1 MAESQV
7 AYPYDPAGIAALR
20 ASISAPRF
28 GPYLSMAGRDE
39 RYALALYLYNAR
51 LAKSFLYPLHMA
63 EVTLRNAIVD
73 ALATEFGP
81 DWPSDGAFRAMLTP
95 GGTATLDK
103 ARERVTADKG
113 PNFPVSQLV
122 ATLTFDFWSNLFRP
136 HYYLPFWQR
145 HLRNV
150 LPHLPA
156 GEGRHEA
163 QARVREINRFRNRI
177 AHHEP
182 ILKADATATHKGILD
197 LVATR
202 CPTTSAWLKHHSTLH
217 AIIRGRPR
225 NAGASGQSVG
235 EVCDPAFAPVA
246 AADSLASALAVFP
259 SGALAFVVHDD
270 AGRPTLALRPD
281 DVLRF
286 VAARAAELGG
296 MIDLNAHAMADV
308 ASGVPPRSCAV
319 HDCDDPLHR
328 AAATL
333 RKDGVRLVLVT
344 ETRVA
349 GVVAKGVLLRAHR
362 RY

>member
-145 HLRNV
+145 HLRTV

-197 LVATR
+197 LARPAARPHRPGSSITRRCTRSSVAGRATPEPR
-202 CPTTSAWLKHHSTLH
+202 GNPSARSATPPSRRWPPATASRRRSPPSRPAPSPSSSTTMPDGRHWPSGPTTSSGSWRH
-217 AIIRGRPR
+217 AQP
-225 NAGASGQSVG
+225 SS
-235 EVCDPAFAPVA
+235 A
-246 AADSLASALAVFP
+246 A
-259 SGALAFVVHDD
+259 
-270 AGRPTLALRPD
+270 
-281 DVLRF
+281 
-286 VAARAAELGG
+286 
-296 MIDLNAHAMADV
+296 
-308 ASGVPPRSCAV
+308 
-319 HDCDDPLHR
+319 
-328 AAATL
+328 
-333 RKDGVRLVLVT
+333 
-344 ETRVA
+344 
-349 GVVAKGVLLRAHR
+349 
-362 RY
+362 

>member
-20 ASISAPRF
+20 ASLSAPRF

-63 EVTLRNAIVD
+63 EVTLRNAVVD
-73 ALATEFGP
+73 ALAVEFGA
-81 DWPSDGAFRAMLTP
+81 DWPSDAGFLGMLTP
-95 GGTATLDK
+95 GGSATVAK

-136 HYYLPFWQR
+136 DYYLPFWQR
-145 HLRNV
+145 HLRAV
-150 LPHLPA
+150 LPHLPD

-163 QARVREINRFRNRI
+163 QARVREVNRFRNRI

-182 ILKADATATHKGILD
+182 ILKADATAMHKGIID

-202 CPTTSAWLKHHSTLH
+202 CPTTAAWLRHHSTLH
-217 AIIRGRPR
+217 GVIRGRPR
-225 NAGASGQSVG
+225 NAGASGQAVG
-235 EVCDPAFAPVA
+235 EICDPAFAPVA
-246 AADSLASALAVFP
+246 AGASLATALAAFP
-259 SGALAFVVHDD
+259 PAALAFVVHD
-270 AGRPTLALRPD
+270 AEGRPTLGIRPD

-286 VAARAAELGG
+286 VAARAAELEG
-296 MIDLNAHAMADV
+296 MVDLNAHTVADV
-308 ASGVPPRSCAV
+308 AAAVPPRSCV
-319 HDCDDPLHR
+319 ILDRDDPLHR
-328 AAATL
+328 AVDIL
-333 RKDGVRLVLVT
+333 RRDGVRMVLVT
-344 ETRVA
+344 ETRTAVA
-349 GVVAKGVLLRAHR
+349 PKGVLLRAHR